1 MVQDN
6 FKPLVV
12 WLILSGKPEEALELL
27 AKNYKVKLPN
37 LKVGL
42 PKGHKITA
50 FGCYTSKTQTISVLN
65 SEVLLN
71 PFVILHEFY
80 HHLRSKSVGGIIKVT
95 TKAKPILLLLLYKPR
110 PLKKFSHGVFAKNKV
125 TKQSRL
131 SVDKTGSPRPAGS
144 R

>member
-1 MVQDN
+1 MVQEN

-27 AKNYKVKLPN
+27 AKNYKVKVPD

-65 SEVLLN
+65 SEVFLN

-80 HHLRSKSVGGIIKVT
+80 HHLRSKSVDMMHKGTERG
-95 TKAKPILLLLLYKPR
+95 AD
-110 PLKKFSHGVFAKNKV
+110 KFALDFIAEYQIFAVKSKGAN
-125 TKQSRL
+125 Q
-131 SVDKTGSPRPAGS
+131 
-144 R
+144 